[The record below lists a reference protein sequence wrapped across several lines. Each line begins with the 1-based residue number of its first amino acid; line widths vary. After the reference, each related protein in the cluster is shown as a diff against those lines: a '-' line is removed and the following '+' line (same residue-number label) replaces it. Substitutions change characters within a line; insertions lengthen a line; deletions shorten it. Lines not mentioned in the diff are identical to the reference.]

1 MDFQRLPQRFSVVH
15 NAPQPAPLRD
25 FAADATLELGTFV
38 RTAAKPAV
46 CPICEDS
53 GWKPTADGRV
63 TRCECRLRARG
74 ASLEES
80 AGIPKRYARCD
91 FGSFQTDLPDLTSAE
106 HQSLHTARFRAM
118 RFVEEYPNDK
128 TGLLFIGPTG
138 TGKTHL
144 AVAVI
149 RGLIEMKS
157 VSCLFCDY
165 RELLREIKASYSPT
179 VQATELDTL
188 RPVLETEV
196 VLIDDLGAS
205 ATQTPWE
212 RDTVAYILNKRYS
225 DELTTIITTHLIDKP
240 SPVAEF
246 AELSPDRFAR
256 NKQLDEARS
265 ALRDRTLGERIGDQI
280 RARLHEMCRKVEI
293 SARDYRDRAK

>member
-1 MDFQRLPQRFSVVH
+1 M
-15 NAPQPAPLRD
+15 PLWIE
-25 FAADATLELGTFV
+25 TLRIEKLGIEKLGIEKLAV
-38 RTAAKPAV
+38 RTAAKQAV
-46 CPICEDS
+46 CPLCDDS
-53 GWKPTADGRV
+53 GWKPTPDGRV

-74 ASLEES
+74 ATIEE
-80 AGIPKRYARCD
+80 AARIAKRYARCD
-91 FGSFQTDLPDLTSAE
+91 FGSFQTDLPELASAE

-149 RGLIEMKS
+149 RGLMEMKS
-157 VSCLFCDY
+157 VSCLFVDY

-225 DELTTIITTHLIDKP
+225 DELTTVITTHLLDRP
-240 SPVAEF
+240 SPTAEA
-246 AELSPDRFAR
+246 AEQPTVGFGR
-256 NKQLDEARS
+256 NRKEAER
-265 ALRDRTLGERIGDQI
+265 AMRDDTLGERIGDQM

-293 SARDYRDRAK
+293 GARDYRERAK

>member
-1 MDFQRLPQRFSVVH
+1 VRS
-15 NAPQPAPLRD
+15 ASK
-25 FAADATLELGTFV
+25 AAECLLCD
-38 RTAAKPAV
+38 
-46 CPICEDS
+46 DS
-53 GWKPTADGRV
+53 GWKPAADGRV
-63 TRCECRLRARG
+63 TRCDCRLRTRG
-74 ASLEES
+74 ATLEE
-80 AGIPKRYARCD
+80 AARIAKRYAKCD
-91 FGSFQTDLPDLTSAE
+91 FERFQTDLPDLTATE

-118 RFVEEYPNDK
+118 RFVEEYPNEK

-149 RGLIEMKS
+149 RGLMEMKG

-165 RELLREIKASYSPT
+165 RELLREIKASYSPA

-240 SPVAEF
+240 SPMAEA
-246 AELSPDRFAR
+246 AELPADRFAR
-256 NKQLDEARS
+256 NKPLEEARA
-265 ALRDRTLGERIGDQI
+265 ALRDRTLGERIGDQM

-293 SARDYRDRAK
+293 GAKDFRERAK

>member
-1 MDFQRLPQRFSVVH
+1 MR
-15 NAPQPAPLRD
+15 PLLL
-25 FAADATLELGTFV
+25 TM
-38 RTAAKPAV
+38 RTATKTDV
-46 CPICEDS
+46 CPLCDDS
-53 GWKPTADGRV
+53 GWKPSADGRV
-63 TRCECRLRARG
+63 TRCECRLRKRG
-74 ASLEES
+74 ETLEEG
-80 AGIPKRYARCD
+80 ARIPKRYAKCD
-91 FGSFQTDLPDLTSAE
+91 FESFETDLPDLIASE

-128 TGLLFIGPTG
+128 TGLLFIGSTG

-149 RGLIEMKS
+149 RGLMEMKG

-165 RELLREIKASYSPT
+165 RELLREIRQSYSPA
-179 VQATELDTL
+179 VQATELDVL

-225 DELTTIITTHLIDKP
+225 DELTTIITTHLVDKP
-240 SPVAEF
+240 SPVAEVIEQPVS
-246 AELSPDRFAR
+246 AFAR
-256 NKQLDEARS
+256 VS
-265 ALRDRTLGERIGDQI
+265 RDRKDADRAMRDDTLGARIGDQI
-280 RARLHEMCRKVEI
+280 RARVHEMCRKVEI
-293 SARDYRDRAK
+293 GARDYRERAK

>member
-1 MDFQRLPQRFSVVH
+1 
-15 NAPQPAPLRD
+15 
-25 FAADATLELGTFV
+25 
-38 RTAAKPAV
+38 
-46 CPICEDS
+46 
-53 GWKPTADGRV
+53 
-63 TRCECRLRARG
+63 LRARG
-74 ASLEES
+74 ATIEE
-80 AGIPKRYARCD
+80 AARIAKRYSRCD
-91 FGSFQTDLPDLTSAE
+91 FGSFQTDLSDLSSAE
-106 HQSLHTARFRAM
+106 HQSLHTARFRAG

-149 RGLIEMKS
+149 RGLMEMKG
-157 VSCLFCDY
+157 VSCLFVDY

-225 DELTTIITTHLIDKP
+225 DELTTIITTHLLDKP
-240 SPVAEF
+240 SPMAEVAEQPTVSF
-246 AELSPDRFAR
+246 GRNRKEAERAM
-256 NKQLDEARS
+256 
-265 ALRDRTLGERIGDQI
+265 RDDTLGERIGDQM

-293 SARDYRDRAK
+293 SARDYRERAK

>member
-1 MDFQRLPQRFSVVH
+1 MR
-15 NAPQPAPLRD
+15 
-25 FAADATLELGTFV
+25 AASKT
-38 RTAAKPAV
+38 AV
-46 CPICEDS
+46 CPLCDDS
-53 GWKPTADGRV
+53 GWKPASDGRV
-63 TRCECRLRARG
+63 TRCECRLRTRG
-74 ASLEES
+74 ATLED
-80 AGIPKRYARCD
+80 AARIPRRYARCD
-91 FGSFQTDLPDLTSAE
+91 FESFQTDLPDLNSTE

-118 RFVEEYPNDK
+118 RFVEEYPNEK
-128 TGLLFIGPTG
+128 TGLLFIGNTG

-149 RGLIEMKS
+149 RGLIEMKG

-165 RELLREIKASYSPT
+165 RELLREIRQSYSPS
-179 VQATELDTL
+179 VQATELDVL

-225 DELTTIITTHLIDKP
+225 DELTTIITTHLIDKA

-246 AELSPDRFAR
+246 ADQPVDRFAKNR
-256 NKQLDEARS
+256 QLDEARA
-265 ALRDRTLGERIGDQI
+265 ALRDRTLGERIGDQM

-293 SARDYRDRAK
+293 SARDFRERAK

>member
-1 MDFQRLPQRFSVVH
+1 MK
-15 NAPQPAPLRD
+15 
-25 FAADATLELGTFV
+25 
-38 RTAAKPAV
+38 TAARTAV
-46 CPICEDS
+46 CPMCDDS

-63 TRCECRLRARG
+63 TRCDCRMRVRG
-74 ASLEES
+74 ATLEE
-80 AGIPKRYARCD
+80 AARIPKRYARCD
-91 FGSFQTDLPDLTSAE
+91 FESFQTDLPELTTAE
-106 HQSLHTARFRAM
+106 HQSLHSARFRAM
-118 RFVEEYPNDK
+118 RFVEEYPSDK

-144 AVAVI
+144 AVATI
-149 RGLIEMKS
+149 RSLMDMKG
-157 VSCLFCDY
+157 VSCLFVDY

-240 SPVAEF
+240 SPVAEIP
-246 AELSPDRFAR
+246 EQPTDRFAR
-256 NKQLDEARS
+256 NKQLDEARM

-280 RARLHEMCRKVEI
+280 RARVHEMCRKVEI
-293 SARDYRDRAK
+293 GARNYRDRLKQ

>member
-1 MDFQRLPQRFSVVH
+1 MISARM
-15 NAPQPAPLRD
+15 
-25 FAADATLELGTFV
+25 TLWNQETQV
-38 RTAAKPAV
+38 KVAAKTAL
-46 CPICEDS
+46 CPLCDDS
-53 GWKPTADGRV
+53 GWKPAGDGRV
-63 TRCECRLRARG
+63 TRCDCRLRARG
-74 ASLEES
+74 ATLEE
-80 AGIPKRYARCD
+80 AAHIPKRYMRCD
-91 FGSFQTDLPDLTSAE
+91 FESFQTDLPELSPAE

-144 AVAVI
+144 GVAVI
-149 RGLIEMKS
+149 RGLMEMKG

-225 DELTTIITTHLIDKP
+225 DELTTIITTHLIDKA
-240 SPVAEF
+240 SPVAE
-246 AELSPDRFAR
+246 AEHPVDRFAAR
-256 NKQLDEARS
+256 SKASEEARA

-293 SARDYRDRAK
+293 SGRDYRERAK

>member
-1 MDFQRLPQRFSVVH
+1 MKS
-15 NAPQPAPLRD
+15 
-25 FAADATLELGTFV
+25 AT
-38 RTAAKPAV
+38 KQAV
-46 CPICEDS
+46 CSVCDDS

-63 TRCECRLRARG
+63 TRCDCRLRVRG
-74 ASLEES
+74 ATLEDG
-80 AGIPKRYARCD
+80 ARIPKRYAKC
-91 FGSFQTDLPDLTSAE
+91 SFERFDTDLPDLTAVE

-144 AVAVI
+144 AVATI
-149 RGLIEMKS
+149 RGLMEMKG
-157 VSCLFCDY
+157 VSCLFVDY
-165 RELLREIKASYSPT
+165 RELLREIKASWSPT
-179 VQATELDTL
+179 VQATELETL

-225 DELTTIITTHLIDKP
+225 DELTTIITTHLVDRP
-240 SPVAEF
+240 SPIAEA
-246 AELSPDRFAR
+246 AEQSVPTFGRSR
-256 NKQLDEARS
+256 KEAEQAMRE
-265 ALRDRTLGERIGDQI
+265 DTLGARIGDQI
-280 RARLHEMCRKVEI
+280 RARVHEMCRKVEI
-293 SARDYRDRAK
+293 GARDFRERAK

>member
-1 MDFQRLPQRFSVVH
+1 M
-15 NAPQPAPLRD
+15 
-25 FAADATLELGTFV
+25 

-46 CPICEDS
+46 CPFCDDS
-53 GWKPTADGRV
+53 GWKPAADGRV
-63 TRCECRLRARG
+63 TRCECRLRVRG
-74 ASLEES
+74 ASLED
-80 AGIPKRYARCD
+80 AARIPKRYSRCD
-91 FGSFQTDLPDLTSAE
+91 FEAFQTDLPDLTNTE

-149 RGLIEMKS
+149 RGLMEMKG

-165 RELLREIKASYSPT
+165 RELLREIRQSYSPA
-179 VQATELDTL
+179 VQATELDVL

-225 DELTTIITTHLIDKP
+225 DELTTIITTHLLDKP
-240 SPVAEF
+240 SPMADVPEVN
-246 AELSPDRFAR
+246 PDRFAR
-256 NKQLDEARS
+256 NKQLEEARA

-280 RARLHEMCRKVEI
+280 RARVHEMCRKVEI
-293 SARDYRDRAK
+293 GARDYRERAK

>member
-1 MDFQRLPQRFSVVH
+1 
-15 NAPQPAPLRD
+15 
-25 FAADATLELGTFV
+25 V
-38 RTAAKPAV
+38 RTSAKTAA
-46 CPICEDS
+46 CLLCDDS
-53 GWKPTADGRV
+53 GWKPAADGRV
-63 TRCECRLRARG
+63 TRCDCRLRARG
-74 ASLEES
+74 TTLEEG
-80 AGIPKRYARCD
+80 AHIPKRYSRCD
-91 FGSFQTDLPDLTSAE
+91 FGTFQTDLPDLIAAE

-128 TGLLFIGPTG
+128 TGLLFMGPTG

-144 AVAVI
+144 AVATI
-149 RGLIEMKS
+149 RGLMEMRG

-165 RELLREIKASYSPT
+165 RELLREIKASWSPT

-240 SPVAEF
+240 SPAAEVPEPVS
-246 AELSPDRFAR
+246 AFAR
-256 NKQLDEARS
+256 VS
-265 ALRDRTLGERIGDQI
+265 RDRKEADRAMRDDTLGARIGDQM
-280 RARLHEMCRKVEI
+280 RARVHEMCRKVEI
-293 SARDYRDRAK
+293 NARDFRDRVK

>member
-1 MDFQRLPQRFSVVH
+1 MVKT
-15 NAPQPAPLRD
+15 
-25 FAADATLELGTFV
+25 AA
-38 RTAAKPAV
+38 RTAA
-46 CPICEDS
+46 CSLCDDS
-53 GWKPTADGRV
+53 GWKPAADGRV
-63 TRCECRLRARG
+63 TRCDCRLRARG
-74 ASLEES
+74 ATLEEG
-80 AGIPKRYARCD
+80 ARIPKRYAKCD
-91 FGSFQTDLPDLTSAE
+91 FESFQTDLPELTSIE

-128 TGLLFIGPTG
+128 TGLLFIGRTG

-144 AVAVI
+144 AVATI
-149 RGLIEMKS
+149 RGLMEMKG

-165 RELLREIKASYSPT
+165 RELLREIRQSYSPS
-179 VQATELDTL
+179 VQATELDVL

-240 SPVAEF
+240 SPVAEIP
-246 AELSPDRFAR
+246 EQPIDRFAK
-256 NKQLDEARS
+256 NKQLEEARA

-293 SARDYRDRAK
+293 GARDYRERVK

>member
-1 MDFQRLPQRFSVVH
+1 MRTETKS
-15 NAPQPAPLRD
+15 
-25 FAADATLELGTFV
+25 AACALCD
-38 RTAAKPAV
+38 
-46 CPICEDS
+46 DS
-53 GWKPTADGRV
+53 GWKPAADGRV
-63 TRCECRLRARG
+63 TRCECRLRTRG
-74 ASLEES
+74 ATLED
-80 AGIPKRYARCD
+80 AARIPKRYSRCD
-91 FGSFQTDLPDLTSAE
+91 FESFQTDLPDLINTE

-128 TGLLFIGPTG
+128 TGLLFIGNTG

-149 RGLIEMKS
+149 RGLIEMKG

-165 RELLREIKASYSPT
+165 RELLREIRQSYSPS
-179 VQATELDTL
+179 VQATELDVL

-225 DELTTIITTHLIDKP
+225 DELTTIITTHLIDKA
-240 SPVAEF
+240 SPVAEV
-246 AELSPDRFAR
+246 AEPSDRFSR
-256 NKQLDEARS
+256 NKQLEEARA
-265 ALRDRTLGERIGDQI
+265 ALRDRTIGERIGDQM
-280 RARLHEMCRKVEI
+280 RARVHEMCRKVEI
-293 SARDYRDRAK
+293 SARDYRERAK